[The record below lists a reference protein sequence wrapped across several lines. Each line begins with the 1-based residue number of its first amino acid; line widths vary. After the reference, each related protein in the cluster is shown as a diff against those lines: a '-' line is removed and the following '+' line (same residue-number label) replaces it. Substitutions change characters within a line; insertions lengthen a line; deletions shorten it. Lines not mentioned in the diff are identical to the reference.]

1 MGATRVYQGA
11 LVDFAW
17 LFPIVLR
24 MLKLTTQLGT
34 LLTTLSARVPRSVQ
48 IISLTNPLGEGVRH
62 RRVQAGPGEHC

>member
-1 MGATRVYQGA
+1 MGAARVYQGA

-34 LLTTLSARVPRSVQ
+34 LLTTLSATAGAT
-48 IISLTNPLGEGVRH
+48 IHADYFLNKLGEGVRH